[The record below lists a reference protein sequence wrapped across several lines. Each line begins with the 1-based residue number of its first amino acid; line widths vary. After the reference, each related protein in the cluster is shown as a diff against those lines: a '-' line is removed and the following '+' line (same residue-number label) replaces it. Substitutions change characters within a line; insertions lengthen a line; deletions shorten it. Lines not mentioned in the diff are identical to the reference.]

1 MSVFRAASDRVG
13 VHPQSLL
20 GLVAILATGALLIG
34 TYNGTVRGFFAGG
47 KPEVTAIF
55 SDVRTLQEGSPVRVH
70 GVQVGEVKSLEAA
83 SGSRGTRAV
92 LSVDEDA
99 GPIYRDARASVV
111 WRTLLGGT
119 FAVNLDPGR
128 PESGPLGS
136 DEIPLK
142 QTTSQVELDDITS
155 VIEGDARAGL
165 RTLPKELARTMR
177 DPATIAGLAGKLTD
191 VSPDVEHGLSAVRGI
206 NKDRDLRNLLTEAG
220 KTARALDAPDGEL
233 RTMVSGAASFVS
245 RTATREADLRA
256 ALNTAP
262 ATLRNTNVTLG
273 QLDTTLELVDPL
285 LARLREPAGEV
296 APTLARLRPVVI
308 GASRLLGRAEPLLDR
323 LRPAVRSVAAAARQG
338 LPLLDDLAPSLTRL
352 DKTILPYMNELDP
365 ETAHSAAQ
373 MVGPAL
379 GGLGNVA
386 AQYDANGHF
395 LRFPATGGSS
405 STYLP
410 CQIYAG
416 NPDKAKAIE
425 CRALQDILE
434 RYLSYDPL
442 SPAPGTAPEPPPSRR
457 SAK

>member
-1 MSVFRAASDRVG
+1 MTRFRTPAERLG
-13 VHPQSLL
+13 IHPRSLL
-20 GLVAILATGALLIG
+20 GLLAILGTGGLLIA
-34 TYNGTVRGFFAGG
+34 TYNGTVRGLFAGG
-47 KPEVTAIF
+47 TPEVTAIF

-92 LSVDEDA
+92 LSVDEDT

-111 WRTLLGGT
+111 WRTLLGGS

-128 PESGPLGS
+128 PESGRLGS
-136 DEIPLK
+136 GEIPLR

-177 DPATIAGLAGKLTD
+177 DPSTVAGLARKLAG
-191 VSPDVEHGLSAVRGI
+191 VSPDVEQGLDAVRGI
-206 NKDRDLRNLLTEAG
+206 DKDRDLRNLLTEAG
-220 KTARALDAPDGEL
+220 RTARALDAPNGEL
-233 RTMVSGAASFVS
+233 RTMVSGAAAFVS
-245 RTATREADLRA
+245 RTAAREADLRA
-256 ALNTAP
+256 ALDMAP
-262 ATLRNTNVTLG
+262 ATLHTTNVTLG
-273 QLDTTLELVDPL
+273 ELDTTLELVDPL
-285 LARLREPAGEV
+285 LARLREPAGQV
-296 APTLARLRPVVI
+296 APTLARLRPVVV
-308 GASRLLGRAEPLLDR
+308 GASRLLSRAEPLLDR

-338 LPLLDDLAPSLTRL
+338 LPLLDDLAPGLTRL

-410 CQIYAG
+410 CQVYAG
-416 NPDKAKAIE
+416 NPDKAKGIE

-434 RYLSYDPL
+434 KYLSYDPL